1 MDERYPIDE
10 RTADEAVFYSPRR
23 GVLCEEDAFRRLIL
37 LDLPAARS
45 AFETVLKETIE
56 RTPDHLHA
64 SYLLY
69 DILSRVERVVA
80 DHQGLPPRPVVERVP
95 TIRKFAGARSREDLL
110 WAFWSAYESATCLLG
125 IQAPECHPSVERV
138 KAYVR
143 ENYTRKISL
152 TEIAVAVD
160 VSRNYLS
167 HLFRRH
173 CSLTVTEFIHRTRMR
188 EAERLLVTGGKT
200 VSEIAYLVG
209 YQNYRDFHRN
219 FVKYQKTSPK
229 RFRQI
234 RASARKPLAVIPP

>member
-1 MDERYPIDE
+1 VDERYPIDE
-10 RTADEAVFYSPRR
+10 GSADEAALFISRR
-23 GVLCEEDAFRRLIL
+23 GAAGDDPFRSLIL

-45 AFETVLKETIE
+45 AFENILKETLD
-56 RTPDHLHA
+56 RTPEHSHA

-80 DHQGLPPRPVVERVP
+80 DHQGLPPRPVAERMTTV
-95 TIRKFAGARSREDLL
+95 RKFASAKTREDLL
-110 WAFWSAYESATCLLG
+110 WAFWSAYEAATSLLG
-125 IQAPECHPSVERV
+125 VQAPACHPSVERV

-143 ENYTRKISL
+143 EHYTGKISL
-152 TEIAVAVD
+152 TEIAEAVG

-167 HLFRRH
+167 HLFRKH

-188 EAERLLVTGGKT
+188 EAERFLVTGDKT

-234 RASARKPLAVIPP
+234 RAAARRPLAAIPT